1 VVLLLTLFLYFPF
14 SFFFFL
20 QTTTHHDDK
29 DHGFSSKTP
38 LTKKL
43 QGAGYNIYGTQ
54 TNSLK
59 SGFMSLSNFT
69 NFANK
74 PGKFNFNHDYFSS
87 SPSNRGPSIYHGG
100 EEGYSGDLK
109 YVGYTHIY
117 LVVSFL

>member
-1 VVLLLTLFLYFPF
+1 
-14 SFFFFL
+14 L

-29 DHGFSSKTP
+29 DHGFSSKTL

-59 SGFMSLSNFT
+59 PGFMSLSNFA

-74 PGKFNFNHDYFSS
+74 PGKFTFNHDSFSS
-87 SPSNRGPSIYHGG
+87 SPSNRGASIYHGG

-109 YVGYTHIY
+109 CVGYTYISCC
-117 LVVSFL
+117 LIFVASM